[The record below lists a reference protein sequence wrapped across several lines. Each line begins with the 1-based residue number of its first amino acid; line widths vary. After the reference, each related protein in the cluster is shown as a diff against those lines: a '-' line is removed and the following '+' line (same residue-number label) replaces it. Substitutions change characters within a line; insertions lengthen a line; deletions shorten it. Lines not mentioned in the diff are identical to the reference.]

1 MGRKFKHRELQ
12 SIVIMRILLVAA
24 LFLFIVICIEG
35 KATKLKTGGKH
46 KKTLKSATKLKSN
59 AAKEVSPKRRSDKTT
74 KATATEEKA
83 EKTTEEAPVKAQETK
98 ETETFEKEKSNK
110 TKVAEDATNETTS
123 EYAKESEKAEKEQKE
138 EGESVH
144 QQRNHQNL
152 LRNQRMKQKKVA
164 PGTLPK
170 AEVNKVTK

>member
-1 MGRKFKHRELQ
+1 MGKHRELQ

-74 KATATEEKA
+74 KATATEEAAEPEEMSKEVEKESKESAEMSKEAEEPQKEGEETTQETQEETPIEAKQGKEEEQEEESEEKEEKA
-83 EKTTEEAPVKAQETK
+83 EKE
-98 ETETFEKEKSNK
+98 
-110 TKVAEDATNETTS
+110 
-123 EYAKESEKAEKEQKE
+123 EKEQKE
-138 EGESVH
+138 EI
-144 QQRNHQNL
+144 
-152 LRNQRMKQKKVA
+152 
-164 PGTLPK
+164 
-170 AEVNKVTK
+170 